1 MVLDYLISPREA
13 KRRPYE
19 VFVVAALFVSF
30 AVLAQL
36 FIPSIRG
43 SIIIFAMVPAIPLM
57 WSLLVREEHDEEE
70 EIQACYRTHYWEGT
84 SVTSILSRHAALVE
98 VFSFFF
104 LGAVFAYAV
113 WAAALPPQ
121 QTQAL
126 YGDQLNELNAI
137 RGMNTGKFFDI
148 ARFEYLLGHNLQVL
162 GLMFAFCLV
171 YGMGS
176 VYLLLWNA
184 SIIGLVVGGK
194 MNEGLLGVAM
204 GFLSLLP
211 RGIFEIAAYFVAS
224 IAGGVLSVAIM
235 RKHYKSGIFR
245 FVLRDVGAL
254 TALSLVLLAIG
265 AAIESAY

>member
-13 KRRPYE
+13 KRRPHE
-19 VFVVAALFVSF
+19 VFIVAALFVSF

-43 SIIIFAMVPAIPLM
+43 SIVMFAMVPAIPLM
-57 WSLLVREEHDEEE
+57 WSLLVREEHDEED
-70 EIQACYRTHYWEGT
+70 EIQACYRTHYWEGN
-84 SVTSILSRHAALVE
+84 SVTSILARHAALVE

-126 YGDQLNELNAI
+126 YADQLNELNAI
-137 RGMNTGKFFDI
+137 RGISTGNFFD
-148 ARFEYLLGHNLQVL
+148 AGRFEYLFGHNLQVL

-176 VYLLLWNA
+176 VFLLLWNA
-184 SIIGLVVGGK
+184 SIIGLVIGGK

-204 GFLSLLP
+204 GFVSLLP
-211 RGIFEIAAYFVAS
+211 HGIFEISAYFVAS
-224 IAGGVLSVAIM
+224 IAGGILSVAIM
-235 RKHYKSGIFR
+235 RKHYRTNCFK
-245 FVLRDVGAL
+245 FVLRDVAAL
-254 TALSLVLLAIG
+254 TAISLVLLAIG
-265 AAIESAY
+265 AAIESSY